1 MAGSWTAGLCFFD
14 GRAPL
19 PARFRIRYLLL
30 ATASTAYCSLGLEAQ
45 AMGCEAVRCSVA
57 CHTCRICRRQ
67 SPMALLLRGCSAL
80 AGML

>member
-1 MAGSWTAGLCFFD
+1 MAGSWTASLCFFD

-45 AMGCEAVRCSVA
+45 AMGCEAVRCSASMPYV
-57 CHTCRICRRQ
+57 Q
-67 SPMALLLRGCSAL
+67 DLSPSESDGTVIERV
-80 AGML
+80 